1 MLPSDWLLAELFY
14 LFIYL
19 LSFMMQEDLHQRSE
33 GNLCPQP
40 EIITYTLINYSVHY
54 ILQLLN

>member
-1 MLPSDWLLAELFY
+1 
-14 LFIYL
+14 
-19 LSFMMQEDLHQRSE
+19 MQEDLHQRSE

-54 ILQLLN
+54 IFHYYYYYYYFIIRFSV